1 VAAGIEVAQAYVTI
15 IPSMKGSQKTIA
27 DELDA
32 DVIGKK
38 AGDDIGAGIGAG
50 LSAKSVVIGNIITD
64 AIRSAVGK
72 AIDVGKELAAG
83 VYEGYASNEQLVG
96 GMQKLF
102 GDNAQT
108 VIDNANAAWLTAGR
122 SANEYMEGVT
132 GIAASLVK
140 SVGGDTEEAA
150 RLANVAMVAMSDNVN
165 TFGTDAANVQN
176 AVMGLAKGN
185 YSMLDNLSLGFAGTQ
200 QGMVD
205 LINASGV
212 LDHQLTDTK
221 DLANVGFGTMVEAI
235 QAVQENMGIAGTTAK
250 EAMGT
255 LEGSATAASAAWQNV
270 LTSIGSGDPAQVK
283 AAASGLVDAIF
294 GAIDSETG
302 KREGGLIPNIVAL
315 AQRSFDALAQA
326 LPGMLDSALSALPPD
341 VGGPLREAFEAI
353 GTVVTTVAPIV
364 TTAISGIVTAVGAIA
379 PVVAPLLPI
388 IASAL
393 GAVKIAGVIT
403 TIVGA
408 VGGFITAAGTA
419 IGMIGSLPGLIAV
432 VTTALGGPITIIAA
446 IVGAIVA
453 FLATNEEARA
463 KVVEVWN
470 AIKDGISNAVE
481 GAIQFVAGAWDSL
494 KSSVTTTMASIQT
507 TVGTVWNGIKTM
519 AVEKAKDM
527 VTGIVHGIQGL
538 RARVSSVFNGVKTAI
553 MTPVNAARDAVRG
566 AIDRIK
572 SIINGAHLSLPHFAL
587 PHFRIN
593 GGKLPWGIGGK
604 GTPPSI
610 NVDWYARG
618 GWIDNPTLLAGVGER
633 GGEFVWP
640 SYAPYLDRY
649 ADALAARMG
658 GTGGVTV
665 NLTYNGSGDADELV
679 RTLTRDLRMMRMT
692 GAI

>member
-1 VAAGIEVAQAYVTI
+1 MADASIGTSYLTVVPKFED
-15 IPSMKGSQKTIA
+15 GS
-27 DELDA
+27 LDKMAA
-32 DVIGKK
+32 DVGPSAGEAIG
-38 AGDDIGAGIGAG
+38 DGIGAG
-50 LSAKSVVIGNIITD
+50 LSAKAVVIGNVITE
-64 AIRSAVGK
+64 ALKSAVNS
-72 AIDVGKELAAG
+72 AVSIGKELATG

-165 TFGTDAANVQN
+165 TFGTDAQSVQN

-185 YSMLDNLSLGFAGTQ
+185 YSMLDNLSLGFSGTQ

-221 DLANVGFGTMVEAI
+221 DLANVGFATMVEAI

-255 LEGSATAASAAWQNV
+255 LEGSATAAGAAWQNV

-283 AAASGLVDAIF
+283 AAASGLVDALF

-315 AQRSFDALAQA
+315 AQRSFDALTQA
-326 LPGMLDSALSALPPD
+326 LPGMLDSALNALPPE

-364 TTAISGIVTAVGAIA
+364 TTAISGIVTAVGTIA

-388 IASAL
+388 IASVL

-432 VTTALGGPITIIAA
+432 VTTALGGPVTIIAA

-453 FLATNEEARA
+453 FIATNEDAR
-463 KVVEVWN
+463 
-470 AIKDGISNAVE
+470 NAVVDVWTTISTAITSAASAAVDFVTDAWSKLTS
-481 GAIQFVAGAWDSL
+481 GAKSAFDAL
-494 KSSVTTTMASIQT
+494 KSTVTSVWAGITSAASTAAASLVNSVTS
-507 TVGTVWNGIKTM
+507 K
-519 AVEKAKDM
+519 
-527 VTGIVHGIQGL
+527 L
-538 RARVSSVFNGVKTAI
+538 RLVVNIARTIFAQVKNAI
-553 MTPVNAARDAVRG
+553 MTPINAARDAVKG

-593 GGKLPWGIGGK
+593 GGQLPWGIGGK
-604 GTPPSI
+604 GSPPSI

-618 GWIDNPTLLAGVGER
+618 GWVDGPTLFGAGER
-633 GGEFVWP
+633 GGEFIWP

-649 ADALAARMG
+649 ADALSERMG
-658 GTGGVTV
+658 GGGVTV
-665 NLTYNGSGDADELV
+665 NLTYNGSGDATELV
-679 RTLTRDLRMMRMT
+679 GLLTRDLRMMRMT

>member
-1 VAAGIEVAQAYVTI
+1 
-15 IPSMKGSQKTIA
+15 
-27 DELDA
+27 
-32 DVIGKK
+32 
-38 AGDDIGAGIGAG
+38 
-50 LSAKSVVIGNIITD
+50 
-64 AIRSAVGK
+64 
-72 AIDVGKELAAG
+72 
-83 VYEGYASNEQLVG
+83 
-96 GMQKLF
+96 
-102 GDNAQT
+102 
-108 VIDNANAAWLTAGR
+108 
-122 SANEYMEGVT
+122 
-132 GIAASLVK
+132 
-140 SVGGDTEEAA
+140 
-150 RLANVAMVAMSDNVN
+150 
-165 TFGTDAANVQN
+165 
-176 AVMGLAKGN
+176 
-185 YSMLDNLSLGFAGTQ
+185 
-200 QGMVD
+200 
-205 LINASGV
+205 
-212 LDHQLTDTK
+212 
-221 DLANVGFGTMVEAI
+221 
-235 QAVQENMGIAGTTAK
+235 
-250 EAMGT
+250 MGT

-283 AAASGLVDAIF
+283 AAASGLVDALF

-302 KREGGLIPNIVAL
+302 KREGWLIPNVVAL

-326 LPGMLDSALSALPPD
+326 LPGMLDSALNTLPPE
-341 VGGPLREAFEAI
+341 VGGPLREALEAI
-353 GTVVTTVAPIV
+353 GTAVTTVAPIV
-364 TTAISGIVTAVGAIA
+364 TTAISGIVTAVGTIA

-388 IASAL
+388 IASVL

-419 IGMIGSLPGLIAV
+419 IGMISSLPGLIAV
-432 VTTALGGPITIIAA
+432 VTTVLGGPVTIIAA

-453 FLATNEEARA
+453 FIATNEDARNA
-463 KVVEVWN
+463 VVEVWN
-470 AIKDGISNAVE
+470 AIKDGITGAVE
-481 GAIQFVAGAWDSL
+481 GAIQFVTGAWDGL

-507 TVGTVWNGIKTM
+507 TVGTVWNGIKAM

>member
-1 VAAGIEVAQAYVTI
+1 V
-15 IPSMKGSQKTIA
+15 
-27 DELDA
+27 
-32 DVIGKK
+32 
-38 AGDDIGAGIGAG
+38 
-50 LSAKSVVIGNIITD
+50 
-64 AIRSAVGK
+64 
-72 AIDVGKELAAG
+72 
-83 VYEGYASNEQLVG
+83 
-96 GMQKLF
+96 
-102 GDNAQT
+102 
-108 VIDNANAAWLTAGR
+108 
-122 SANEYMEGVT
+122 
-132 GIAASLVK
+132 
-140 SVGGDTEEAA
+140 
-150 RLANVAMVAMSDNVN
+150 
-165 TFGTDAANVQN
+165 
-176 AVMGLAKGN
+176 
-185 YSMLDNLSLGFAGTQ
+185 
-200 QGMVD
+200 
-205 LINASGV
+205 
-212 LDHQLTDTK
+212 
-221 DLANVGFGTMVEAI
+221 
-235 QAVQENMGIAGTTAK
+235 
-250 EAMGT
+250 
-255 LEGSATAASAAWQNV
+255 
-270 LTSIGSGDPAQVK
+270 
-283 AAASGLVDAIF
+283 
-294 GAIDSETG
+294 
-302 KREGGLIPNIVAL
+302 
-315 AQRSFDALAQA
+315 
-326 LPGMLDSALSALPPD
+326 
-341 VGGPLREAFEAI
+341 
-353 GTVVTTVAPIV
+353 
-364 TTAISGIVTAVGAIA
+364 TAIGAIA

-463 KVVEVWN
+463 KVVGVWN

-481 GAIQFVAGAWDSL
+481 GAIQFVTGAWDSL

-507 TVGTVWNGIKTM
+507 TVGTVWNGIKDM

-553 MTPVNAARDAVRG
+553 MTPINAARDAVRG

-618 GWIDNPTLLAGVGER
+618 GWIDNTTLLAGVGER